1 MNISPQWGEGARYM
15 LPLFGQTFLHF
26 PTTLGLSART
36 VRPFSL
42 KMMKRPLVQNV
53 TENGNYK
60 GACPR
65 EKAVLALTGIGAGTS
80 DKKTDGPNQNL
91 TVNGR

>member
-1 MNISPQWGEGARYM
+1 MGGGCSLYAS
-15 LPLFGQTFLHF
+15 LFGQTFLHF